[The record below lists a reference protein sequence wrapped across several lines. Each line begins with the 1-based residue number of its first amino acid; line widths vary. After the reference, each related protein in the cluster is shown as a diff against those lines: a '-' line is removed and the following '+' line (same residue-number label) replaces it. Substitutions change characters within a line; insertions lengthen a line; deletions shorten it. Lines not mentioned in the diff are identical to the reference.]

1 LATEGERELRGGGRP
16 RLTLA
21 EAGGAAPLRFGDDPY
36 IWASW
41 LYYQEGM
48 TQNDIAQTMGIS
60 RATVIAYL
68 TEARERGIVNI
79 SIEPERL
86 ASLNLAQSLKSHFSL
101 RDCFV
106 IPNGAN
112 DQALADRVGAAG
124 TMALRKYL
132 KSGDILA
139 VTSGRTVM
147 AAGANLKLA
156 GLQDVTVIQAI
167 GGAIAKNRWSPARCA
182 SAIAAAINAT
192 CVNLSAPAIASTGEA
207 RAVMAAEP
215 LVAEQLEILQ
225 RANKALFGIASLRLN
240 ASLYSDGV
248 FDGADLQSYID
259 GDAVGVLAAR
269 FIDAWGQPVAGTLDD
284 RVIGLSL
291 DDLLRIDL
299 RICVAGGFDKVPA
312 ILAALRRGY
321 ANVLVTDAATARG
334 VLRADGGA
342 ELERRPTDRQSAK
355 LRGREPRQFVKKLIN
370 EPDVV
375 VEEMLDGAIRA
386 HRAFLRPLAS
396 SRRALVALDGPRSG
410 KVGLVIGG
418 GSGHEPCFLGYVG
431 RGLADAVAVG
441 NIFSTPPPDP
451 IFHCAQAVS
460 GGAGVLFVYGNYV
473 GDVMNFDM
481 AAEIARDHG
490 IETRSIVTTDDV
502 ASSPRESRESRR
514 GVAGNIFVFKIAGAA
529 CDKGLSLDACE
540 AVTRK
545 ANARS
550 YTVGVALE
558 PCSLPQTRRYNFE
571 IGPDEIEIGM
581 GIHGEPGVMRGSL
594 ATADEIVDMI
604 LDQIFSEMRPVTGE
618 SVAVLVN
625 SLGGT
630 PLMELYILYRR
641 VEQRLT
647 AKGVKVDM
655 SLVGHYCTSIDM
667 VGASISLLHLDREL
681 QELLHHPC
689 RTAFLQVG

>member
-1 LATEGERELRGGGRP
+1 MTNSESGLRSSGRP
-16 RLTLA
+16 RLA
-21 EAGGAAPLRFGDDPY
+21 PVEAVGATPLRFGDDSY
-36 IWASW
+36 VWASW

-48 TQNDIAQTMGIS
+48 TQHDIAQTMGIS

-68 TEARERGIVNI
+68 NEARERGIVSI
-79 SIEPERL
+79 SIEPARL
-86 ASLNLAQSLKSHFSL
+86 ASLTLAHSLKSHFAL

-106 IPNGAN
+106 VPNNGDDSSLFDRLGVAGA
-112 DQALADRVGAAG
+112 LV
-124 TMALRKYL
+124 LRKFL
-132 KSGDILA
+132 KSGDTLA
-139 VTSGRTVM
+139 VSGGRTVM
-147 AAGANLKLA
+147 AVGTNLKIS
-156 GLQDVTVIQAI
+156 GLQDVTVVQAS

-182 SAIAAAINAT
+182 STIAAASNAT

-207 RAVMAAEP
+207 RSIMAAEP
-215 LVAEQLEILQ
+215 LIAEQFEILL
-225 RANKALFGIASLRLN
+225 RANKVLFGIASLRLN

-248 FDGADLQSYID
+248 FDGADLQRYFD
-259 GDAVGVLAAR
+259 GDAVGVLVSR
-269 FIDAWGQPVAGTLDD
+269 FIDARGQLVVGTLDD

-321 ANVLVTDAATARG
+321 ANVLVTDTATARG
-334 VLRADGGA
+334 ILRADGA
-342 ELERRPTDRQSAK
+342 EEFDQRAGDKQAIKQRTRQ
-355 LRGREPRQFVKKLIN
+355 PRDYVKKFIN
-370 EPDVV
+370 EPDAVG
-375 VEEMLDGAIRA
+375 EEMLDGAIRA
-386 HRAFLRPLAS
+386 HRGFLRPLAS
-396 SRRALVALDGPRSG
+396 SRRALVALEGPRQG
-410 KVGLVIGG
+410 KVGLVVGG

-431 RGLADAVAVG
+431 KGLADAVAVG

-451 IFHCAQAVS
+451 IFQCTQAVS
-460 GGAGVLFVYGNYV
+460 GGAGVLLVYGNYV

-490 IETRSIVTTDDV
+490 IETRSIMTTDDV
-502 ASSPRESRESRR
+502 ASSPRENRDSRR
-514 GVAGNIFVFKIAGAA
+514 GVAGNVFVFKVAGAA
-529 CDKGLSLDACE
+529 CDKGWSLDACE

-545 ANARS
+545 ANART

-558 PCSLPQTRRYNFE
+558 PCSLPQTRRYNFD
-571 IGPDEIEIGM
+571 IGPEEIEVGM
-581 GIHGEPGVMRGSL
+581 GIHGEPGVMRGALVS
-594 ATADEIVDMI
+594 ADETVDMI
-604 LDQIFSEMRPVTGE
+604 LDQIFAEMRPASGDK
-618 SVAVLVN
+618 VAVLVN

-641 VEQRLT
+641 VEQRLA
-647 AKGVKVDM
+647 AKGVEVDA
-655 SLVGHYCTSIDM
+655 SFVGHYCTSIDM

>member
-1 LATEGERELRGGGRP
+1 M
-16 RLTLA
+16 
-21 EAGGAAPLRFGDDPY
+21 RFGDDPY
-36 IWASW
+36 VWASW

-48 TQNDIAQTMGIS
+48 TQSDIAQTMSIS

-68 TEARERGIVNI
+68 NEARERGIVNI

-86 ASLNLAQSLKSHFSL
+86 GSLSLARSLKSHFGL

-106 IPNGAN
+106 IPNGAE
-112 DQALADRVGAAG
+112 DRLLGHRLGAPGAL
-124 TMALRKYL
+124 ALRKFL
-132 KSGDILA
+132 KSGDTFA
-139 VTSGRTVM
+139 VTGGRTVM
-147 AAGANLKLA
+147 AVGDNLKIS
-156 GLQDVTVIQAI
+156 GLQDVTVVQAI
-167 GGAIAKNRWSPARCA
+167 GGAIARNPASPGQCA
-182 SAIAAAINAT
+182 STIANAINAT
-192 CVNLSAPAIASTGEA
+192 CVSLSAPAVVSSVEA
-207 RAVMAAEP
+207 RQIMVAEP
-215 LVAEQLEILQ
+215 LVAEQLEILS
-225 RANKALFGIASLRLN
+225 RANKALFGIASLRPN
-240 ASLYSDGV
+240 ATLYSDGV
-248 FDGADLQSYID
+248 FDAAALQSYID

-342 ELERRPTDRQSAK
+342 EIERRPGDRQVVK
-355 LRGREPRQFVKKLIN
+355 ERGREPRHYVKKFIN
-370 EPDVV
+370 EPDAV

-386 HRAFLRPLAS
+386 HRAFLRPVAS
-396 SRRALVALDGPRSG
+396 SKRALVALEGPRQG

-431 RGLADAVAVG
+431 KGLADAVAVG

-451 IFHCAQAVS
+451 IFQCAQAVS
-460 GGAGVLFVYGNYV
+460 AGAGVLLVYGNYV

-490 IETRSIVTTDDV
+490 IETRSIVTTDDI
-502 ASSPRESRESRR
+502 ASSPRENRDSRR
-514 GVAGNIFVFKIAGAA
+514 GVAGNVFVFKIAGAA
-529 CDKGLSLDACE
+529 CDKGWSLDVCE

-545 ANARS
+545 ANART

-558 PCSLPQTRRYNFE
+558 PCSLPQTRRYNFD
-571 IGPDEIEIGM
+571 IGPDEIEVGM
-581 GIHGEPGVMRGSL
+581 GIHGEPGVMRGALASAD
-594 ATADEIVDMI
+594 ATADMI
-604 LDQIFSEMRPVTGE
+604 LDQIFSEMRPASGDK
-618 SVAVLVN
+618 VAVLVN

-641 VEQRLT
+641 VEQRLA
-647 AKGVKVDM
+647 AKGVEVDA
-655 SLVGHYCTSIDM
+655 SFVGHYCTSIDM

>member
-1 LATEGERELRGGGRP
+1 
-16 RLTLA
+16 LTPV
-21 EAGGAAPLRFGDDPY
+21 EAGGTTPLRFGDDPY
-36 IWASW
+36 VWASW

-48 TQNDIAQTMGIS
+48 TQSDIAQTMGIS

-68 TEARERGIVNI
+68 NEARERGIVNI
-79 SIEPERL
+79 SIEPGRL
-86 ASLNLAQSLKSHFSL
+86 SSLTLAQSLKSHFNL

-106 IPNGAN
+106 IPNGVE
-112 DQALADRVGAAG
+112 DHLLGDRLGAAG
-124 TMALRKYL
+124 ALALRKFL
-132 KSGDILA
+132 KSGDTFA
-139 VTSGRTVM
+139 VTGGRTVM
-147 AAGANLKLA
+147 AVGDNLKIS
-156 GLQDVTVIQAI
+156 GLQDVTVVQAI
-167 GGAIAKNRWSPARCA
+167 GGAIARNPASPGHCA
-182 SAIAAAINAT
+182 STIASAVNAT
-192 CVNLSAPAIASTGEA
+192 CVSLSAPAVVSSVEA
-207 RAVMAAEP
+207 RKMMVAEP
-215 LVAEQLEILQ
+215 LVAEQLEILS
-225 RANKALFGIASLRLN
+225 RANKALFGIASLRPN
-240 ASLYSDGV
+240 AALYSDGV
-248 FDGADLQSYID
+248 FDAAALQSYID

-342 ELERRPTDRQSAK
+342 EIERRPSDRQVVK
-355 LRGREPRQFVKKLIN
+355 ERERAPRHYVKKFIN
-370 EPDVV
+370 EPEVV

-386 HRAFLRPLAS
+386 HRTFLRPLPS
-396 SRRALVALDGPRSG
+396 SRRALVALEGPRQG
-410 KVGLVIGG
+410 KVGLVVGG

-431 RGLADAVAVG
+431 KGLADAVAVG

-451 IFHCAQAVS
+451 IFQCAQAVS
-460 GGAGVLFVYGNYV
+460 GGAGVLLVYGNYV
-473 GDVMNFDM
+473 GDAMNFDM

-490 IETRSIVTTDDV
+490 IETRSIMTTDDV
-502 ASSPRESRESRR
+502 ASSPRENRDSRR

-529 CDKGLSLDACE
+529 CDKGWSLDVCE

-545 ANARS
+545 ANART

-558 PCSLPQTRRYNFE
+558 PCSLPQTRRYNFD
-571 IGPDEIEIGM
+571 IGPDEMEVGM
-581 GIHGEPGVMRGSL
+581 GIHGEPGVIRGAL
-594 ATADEIVDMI
+594 ASADETVDMI
-604 LDQIFSEMRPVTGE
+604 LDQIFSEMRPVSGDK
-618 SVAVLVN
+618 VAVLVN

-641 VEQRLT
+641 VEQRLA
-647 AKGVKVDM
+647 AKGVEIDA
-655 SLVGHYCTSIDM
+655 SFVGHYCTSIDM

>member
-1 LATEGERELRGGGRP
+1 MTNSESGLRSSGRS
-16 RLTLA
+16 RLTPV
-21 EAGGAAPLRFGDDPY
+21 EAGGTTPLRFGDDPY
-36 IWASW
+36 VWASW

-48 TQNDIAQTMGIS
+48 TQSDIAQTMGIS

-68 TEARERGIVNI
+68 NEARERGIVNI
-79 SIEPERL
+79 SIEPGRL
-86 ASLNLAQSLKSHFSL
+86 SSLTLAQSLKSHFNL

-106 IPNGAN
+106 IPNGVE
-112 DQALADRVGAAG
+112 DHLLGDRLGAAG
-124 TMALRKYL
+124 ALALRKFL
-132 KSGDILA
+132 KSGDTFA
-139 VTSGRTVM
+139 VTGGRTVM
-147 AAGANLKLA
+147 AVGDNLKIS
-156 GLQDVTVIQAI
+156 GLQDVTVVQAI
-167 GGAIAKNRWSPARCA
+167 GGAIARNPASPGHCA
-182 SAIAAAINAT
+182 STIASAVNAT
-192 CVNLSAPAIASTGEA
+192 CVSLSAPAVVSSVEA
-207 RAVMAAEP
+207 RKMMVAEP
-215 LVAEQLEILQ
+215 LVAEQLEILS
-225 RANKALFGIASLRLN
+225 RANKALFGIASLRPN
-240 ASLYSDGV
+240 AALYSDGV
-248 FDGADLQSYID
+248 FDAAALQSYID

-299 RICVAGGFDKVPA
+299 RICVAGGIRKVPA

-342 ELERRPTDRQSAK
+342 EIERRPSDRQVVK
-355 LRGREPRQFVKKLIN
+355 ERERAPRHYVKKFIN
-370 EPDVV
+370 EPEVV

-386 HRAFLRPLAS
+386 HRTFLRPLPS
-396 SRRALVALDGPRSG
+396 SRRALVALEGPRQG
-410 KVGLVIGG
+410 KVGLVVGG

-431 RGLADAVAVG
+431 KGLADAVAVG

-451 IFHCAQAVS
+451 IFQCAQAVS
-460 GGAGVLFVYGNYV
+460 GGAGVLLVYGNYV
-473 GDVMNFDM
+473 GDAMNFDM

-490 IETRSIVTTDDV
+490 IETRSIMTTDDV
-502 ASSPRESRESRR
+502 ASSPRENRDSRR

-529 CDKGLSLDACE
+529 CDKGWSLDVCE

-545 ANARS
+545 ANART

-558 PCSLPQTRRYNFE
+558 PCSLPQTRRYNFD
-571 IGPDEIEIGM
+571 IGPDEMEVGM
-581 GIHGEPGVMRGSL
+581 GIHGEPGVIRGAL
-594 ATADEIVDMI
+594 ASADETVDMI
-604 LDQIFSEMRPVTGE
+604 LDQIFSEMRPVSGDK
-618 SVAVLVN
+618 VAVLVN

-641 VEQRLT
+641 VEQRLA
-647 AKGVKVDM
+647 AKGVEIDA
-655 SLVGHYCTSIDM
+655 SFVGHYCTSIDM